1 MKRNLLIPIGL
12 IIILIA
18 IINSLSDFK
27 LFSLDKTKDGQ
38 SKSSTSHSI
47 FESRNSYISKDEY
60 KSLNLDEIKDPQLEN
75 TNSPQIN
82 EVEVAN
88 LKDEIGFVPLQLEKQ
103 ESGIKNNEE
112 KITRAIPLELIINSI
127 QLDAPIVPAAR
138 NEIIQNGITYSQWS
152 APDNFAAG
160 WQFDSAHL
168 GEIGNTVLNGH
179 HNVFGEVFKN
189 LNLIM
194 EGDKVILNGDDGK
207 KYTYLV
213 TNVMILP
220 ERDVSIDQRLDNA
233 KWMMPSTDERLTL
246 ITCWPSYSNTHR
258 LIVVAKP
265 ESSVFIKQLPE
276 K

>member
-18 IINSLSDFK
+18 IINSLIDFK
-27 LFSLDKTKDGQ
+27 LFYLDKTNEGL
-38 SKSSTSHSI
+38 SNSSTSHSI
-47 FESRNSYISKDEY
+47 LESKNDFISKDEY
-60 KSLNLDEIKDPQLEN
+60 ESVNLDEINNSQVEN
-75 TNSPQIN
+75 TNNLQVN
-82 EVEVAN
+82 EVEGVN
-88 LKDEIGFVPLQLEKQ
+88 MNDETGFVPLQLEKQ

-112 KITRAIPLELIINSI
+112 KITRTIPLELIITSI

-138 NEIIQNGITYSQWS
+138 NEIIQNEITYSQWS

-194 EGDKVILNGDDGK
+194 EGDKIIINGDDGK

-220 ERDVSIDQRLDNA
+220 ERDVSIEQRLDNA
-233 KWMMPSTDERLTL
+233 KWMMPSNDERLTL